1 MDQIIWKYALAA
13 GAIVSLMLLVVAG
26 QMRGGE
32 NAGTGSEWLGYASMV
47 LAFSLIY
54 FALRNHKR
62 QQPEATKLTF
72 SKAVRLGFY
81 ITLIASAMYVLT
93 WMIVS
98 YLWIPDFMEQYAIK
112 SEEALLASGAD
123 DAAIAAHRLQ
133 MDQYI
138 QMYDNPFLRAG
149 LTLLEILPMGV
160 LMTLICAWLV
170 TRNKPF

>member
-1 MDQIIWKYALAA
+1 
-13 GAIVSLMLLVVAG
+13 
-26 QMRGGE
+26 
-32 NAGTGSEWLGYASMV
+32 
-47 LAFSLIY
+47 
-54 FALRNHKR
+54 
-62 QQPEATKLTF
+62 
-72 SKAVRLGFY
+72 
-81 ITLIASAMYVLT
+81 MYVLT

-170 TRNKPF
+170 TRDKQF